1 MKFKYTPEMD
11 AFLIKHTTMPR
22 KELTELFNAEF
33 DVNVNVNQIKAHCL
47 RIGAKT
53 GRTGRLEKGHATW
66 NKGLKGYRSSPETMW
81 KKGNVPHTAAPVGH
95 EYITKDGYIECKF
108 EGERQMKLKHKY
120 LWEKANG
127 PIPKGY
133 ALIFKNGIKTDCRLD
148 NLMLLSRAELLAMNR
163 KFKELQRPETRETVA
178 LLAKLYVQSQNIG
191 EVA

>member
-1 MKFKYTPEMD
+1 MSKKYTKEVV
-11 AFLIKHTTMPR
+11 ALIIKNSAMSR
-22 KELTELFNAEF
+22 KELAELINSKFGTSYTRI
-33 DVNVNVNQIKAHCL
+33 QIQAKCTSLGLKAS
-47 RIGAKT
+47 T
-53 GRTGRLEKGHATW
+53 DGRLKKGHVTW
-66 NKGLKGYRSSPETMW
+66 NKGMKGYKPSPETMW

-133 ALIFKNGIKTDCRLD
+133 ALIFRNGIKTDCRLE
-148 NLMLLSRAELLAMNR
+148 NLMLVSRAELLAMNR

-191 EVA
+191 KVA